1 VANDSDNRLQE
12 ILEKDETIRWSGA
25 AQPYGIFDD
34 VHKSSTFTSIA
45 WGVAVGVVLIGG
57 YLWLCA
63 SRNIE
68 VKNIII
74 IFALGFSLLIL
85 WSPISNKK
93 HLARMRFAITDK
105 RVIALATGIGKAFAM
120 SLPSLDAVHIVQAG
134 PGTCHILFGS
144 SVAKASGKKLLSLT
158 MHGRDPEGEDKVKI
172 SKGMVFYNISAEAG
186 NTLRALLQPLS
197 VVQEGAA

>member
-1 VANDSDNRLQE
+1 MADDNDKLRE
-12 ILEKDETIRWSGA
+12 VLEKDETIRWSGS
-25 AQPYGIFDD
+25 AQPYGIFDEA
-34 VHKSSTFTSIA
+34 HKSSTFTSIA
-45 WGVAVGVVLIGG
+45 WGVAVGVILIGG
-57 YLWLCA
+57 YLWLCM
-63 SRNIE
+63 SRDIE

-74 IFALGFSLLIL
+74 FFALGFSLLIL

-93 HLARMRFAITDK
+93 HLARMRYAITDK

-120 SLPSLDAVHIVQAG
+120 PLPALDAVHIVQPG

-158 MHGRDPEGEDKVKI
+158 MHGQDAEGEDKVKI

-186 NTLRALLQPLS
+186 NVLRVLLQPLG
-197 VVQEGAA
+197 VVQDAAT